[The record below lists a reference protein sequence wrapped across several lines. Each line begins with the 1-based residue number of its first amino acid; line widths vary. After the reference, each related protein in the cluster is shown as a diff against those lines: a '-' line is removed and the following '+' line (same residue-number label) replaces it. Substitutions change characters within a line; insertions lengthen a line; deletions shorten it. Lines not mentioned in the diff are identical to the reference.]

1 MIAATSFQASPV
13 IQADSGTTQ
22 PRDREPGA
30 APPRASRN
38 DEHAFGQGS
47 PLAKVLRA
55 NALKTAVALLTSEN
69 KTLQES
75 LEEERKFC
83 AELRLAL
90 EKQRQA
96 ASTDPL
102 TGLYNR
108 RAMDHHLNELWAAPI
123 DGPLAILMLDIDYF
137 KRIND
142 NYGHLTGDHAL
153 CQVAATLC
161 RCIRS
166 EDCAFRYGGEEFLV
180 LLPNTSLDGAIS
192 LAESIRGRI
201 EALHLTFPR
210 NWRVPITVSVGVA
223 TRKDQD
229 DPVSLFERA
238 DRALYEAKHRGRNQV
253 VHENALA

>member
-1 MIAATSFQASPV
+1 MLAATSFQAPP
-13 IQADSGTTQ
+13 ITQADSGAAQ
-22 PRDREPGA
+22 AGDREPGA
-30 APPRASRN
+30 PLPRTSRN
-38 DEHAFGQGS
+38 DELASGQGS

-55 NALKTAVALLTSEN
+55 NALKAAVTLLTSEN
-69 KTLQES
+69 RTLQES

-108 RAMDHHLNELWAAPI
+108 RAMDHHLDELWSEPV

-142 NYGHLTGDHAL
+142 TYGHLTGDRAL

-166 EDCAFRYGGEEFLV
+166 DDYAFRYGGEEFLV

-201 EALHLTFPR
+201 AALHLTVPR
-210 NWRVPITVSVGVA
+210 NWHVPITVSLGVA

-229 DPVSLFERA
+229 DPSSLFDRA
-238 DRALYEAKHRGRNQV
+238 DRALYAAKHRGRNQV
-253 VHENALA
+253 VHEGALA